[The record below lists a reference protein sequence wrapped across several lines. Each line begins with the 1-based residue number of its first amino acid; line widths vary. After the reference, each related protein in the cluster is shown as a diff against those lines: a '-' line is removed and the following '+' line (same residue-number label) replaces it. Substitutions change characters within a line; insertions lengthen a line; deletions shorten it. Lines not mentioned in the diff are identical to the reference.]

1 MSWGFTPSLPAA
13 EQQSGYAPLSA
24 DVGTF
29 ALTGQAISLS
39 MPCEAGIFTLDGQ
52 AIGNLPLIAETGNF
66 NVTGFAPGIPPLDAE
81 VGEFALAGQALGFP
95 TYQLTAEHGK
105 FYADGRSINQPIVAA
120 STVKIVTL
128 GDSIT
133 EFSNNFK
140 FGDIT
145 SVNNRSNGE
154 IHWVRQR
161 GKAGFKFEVWSDAT
175 ARWIHNGT
183 AWASAPLF
191 NGANQGRAGDW
202 AKGVERRTT
211 AVINMGP
218 DIVVLAIG
226 TNIGPVEDGQSVAAT
241 TANIDT
247 VVNRLVAA
255 GIKVIIGTV
264 RPRAV
269 STSGSSG
276 TFSIEIT
283 PARYAQ
289 LQEIS
294 AHIRTLDN
302 DSTIF
307 VWDSE
312 PDLLDPNPTA
322 PLITGSCY
330 RWAVR
335 DGVHLTPRGAWAG
348 SRTLELTLD
357 RVLGDGTWFNADAS
371 VSNAIANGV
380 LSGSGGTV
388 NAGITGT
395 APNSH
400 TITKVGSATL
410 TAVSSVSSGWIVAV
424 SSPGGQVISNNYNAF
439 RLDSAD
445 IDPAAQGWTSAT
457 WVKAFAEIEV
467 TGGEII
473 GNTQLGFF
481 HGTTVRSYGLGSAA
495 SNRAEQAYPTE
506 SRIGWVETAPQQ
518 IGAATAVKAALEI
531 DVRTDI
537 AGSATVKLKR
547 WIIRAVNDPRVDF
560 PYDPMDPQIYGLTG
574 QEALF
579 DLDGSTPSLTADAG
593 VFIVSGQD
601 VETDAAR
608 RLSCD
613 AGKFAALGNG
623 GVPLYDEQGNYLYD
637 ELGRILYTEIDP
649 AEFIIFTSLLL
660 TGDVGL
666 FTLAGQDAGLIEQ
679 SPGLYSFAAEA
690 GVFPLAGQDA
700 NLAASLIPAM
710 QLGEHAITGQDV
722 DFILSKAS
730 LAAEAGIFATFGQ
743 VVSLRRDLF
752 PEAGIFTVSG
762 EIDFTVARR
771 RVYIQFGPS
780 RRVPGKIYPVATI
793 PLNGTFYDEA
803 GDAFDPMT
811 VELFI
816 ISPSGRESSYTH
828 GVDSELRRTA
838 DGRYTFDATLDEP
851 GRWHYQ
857 WRVIAHDVVSVK
869 ESDILV
875 QDTPFYSGSR
885 RAYA

>member
-1 MSWGFTPSLPAA
+1 MSWGFSPTLPAA
-13 EQQSGYAPLSA
+13 EQQSGYAPLTA
-24 DVGTF
+24 DAGTF
-29 ALTGQAISLS
+29 TLTGQAAGLS
-39 MPCEAGIFTLDGQ
+39 MPCEAGIFTLEGQ
-52 AIGNLPLIAETGNF
+52 ALGNPPLIAETGNF

-81 VGEFALAGQALGFP
+81 HGAFSLSGQAVNLP
-95 TYQLTAEHGK
+95 TYRLFCEHAR
-105 FYADGRSINQPIVAA
+105 FYADGRAFSQPITPA

-133 EFSNNFK
+133 EFSNGFK

-145 SVNNRSNGE
+145 SVNNRSPGE
-154 IHWVRQR
+154 IHWVRAR
-161 GKAGFKFEVWSDAT
+161 GKAGFRFEVWSDPT

-211 AVINMGP
+211 AVINMDP

-226 TNIGPVEDGQSVAAT
+226 TNIGPVEDGQDVAT
-241 TANIDT
+241 TIGNIDT

-255 GIKVIIGTV
+255 GIKVAIGTV

-283 PARYAQ
+283 PARQAQ
-289 LQEIS
+289 LDQIS
-294 AHIRTLDN
+294 AHILTLDDN
-302 DSTIF
+302 QNVF
-307 VWDSE
+307 VWDVR
-312 PDLLDPNPTA
+312 PYTQDPNPSA
-322 PLITGSCY
+322 PLVAGSCY

-335 DGVHLTPRGAWAG
+335 DGVHLTPRGAFEG
-348 SRTLELTLD
+348 SRALELCLD
-357 RVLGDGTWFNADAS
+357 RILADGTWFNSDAS
-371 VSNAIANGV
+371 ISNAITNGV
-380 LSGSGGTV
+380 LAGTGGTV
-388 NAGITGT
+388 NAGISGQ

-400 TITKVGSATL
+400 SVTKVGSATL
-410 TAVSSVSSGWIVAV
+410 TVVSSVSSGWELAV
-424 SSPGGQVISNNYNAF
+424 SSPGGQAITNNYNLF
-439 RLDSAD
+439 RMDSPSV
-445 IDPAAQGWTSAT
+445 DPAAQGWTSST
-457 WVKAFAEIEV
+457 WVKVFAEIEIS
-467 TGGEII
+467 GGEVI
-473 GNTQLGFF
+473 GNTQLGFY
-481 HGTTVRSYGLGSAA
+481 HGTTVRSYGLASAA
-495 SNRAEQAYPTE
+495 NNRAEQAYAAE
-506 SRIGWVETAPQQ
+506 SRSGWVETAPQQ
-518 IGAATAVKAALEI
+518 IGAATAVKAALEV

-537 AGSATVKLKR
+537 AGSATVKIKR
-547 WIIRAVNDPRVDF
+547 WIMREVEDPHLTF
-560 PYDPMDPQIYGLTG
+560 PYDPMNPQTYVLAG
-574 QEALF
+574 QVANF
-579 DLDGSTPSLTADAG
+579 DLDGNVASLVADAG
-593 VFIVSGQD
+593 TFALAGQA
-601 VETDAAR
+601 VGITAQR

-637 ELGRILYTEIDP
+637 ELGQVLYIEVEP
-649 AEFIIFTSLLL
+649 AEFRIVTSLLL
-660 TGDVGL
+660 TADVGT
-666 FTLAGQDAGLIEQ
+666 FALAGQDAGLIEQ

-700 NLAASLIPAM
+700 NLAVSLITSM
-710 QLGEHAITGQDV
+710 QLGEYAITGQDAN
-722 DFILSKAS
+722 LPYGKAP
-730 LAAEAGIFATFGQ
+730 LAADAGIFATFGQ

-752 PEAGIFTVSG
+752 PEAGIFAVSG
-762 EIDFTVARR
+762 SVDITVARR

-780 RRVPGKIYPVATI
+780 RRVPGKLYPVATVPI
-793 PLNGTFYDEA
+793 NGTFYDEV

-811 VELFI
+811 VKLCI
-816 ISPSGRESSYTH
+816 WSPSGRETSYTH

-857 WRVIAHDVVSVK
+857 WRVTAYDVVSIK

-885 RAYA
+885 RSYA

>member
-1 MSWGFTPSLPAA
+1 MSWGFSPSLPAA
-13 EQQSGYAPLSA
+13 EQQSGYAPLTA

-29 ALTGQAISLS
+29 TLSGQTVYPSLPAS
-39 MPCEAGIFTLDGQ
+39 VGEFTLIGQ
-52 AIGNLPLIAETGNF
+52 SLGNPPLIAEPGSF

-81 VGEFALAGQALGFP
+81 AGEFALAGQDLGFP
-95 TYQLTAEHGK
+95 TYRLFCEHGR
-105 FYADGRSINQPIVAA
+105 FYADGRAFNQPITAGP
-120 STVKIVTL
+120 TVKIVTL

-161 GKAGFKFEVWSDAT
+161 GKAGFRFEVWSDPT
-175 ARWIHNGT
+175 ARWIHNGS

-211 AVINMGP
+211 AVINMAP

-241 TANIDT
+241 IANIDT
-247 VVNRLVAA
+247 IVNRLVAA
-255 GIKVIIGTV
+255 GIKVVIGTV

-269 STSGSSG
+269 SATGSSG

-307 VWDSE
+307 VWDPE

-322 PLITGSCY
+322 PLVTGSCY

-335 DGVHLTPRGAWAG
+335 DGVHLSPRGAWAG
-348 SRTLELTLD
+348 SRSLELALD
-357 RVLGDGTWFNADAS
+357 RVLKDGTWFDSDAS
-371 VSNAIANGV
+371 VSNAITNGV
-380 LSGSGGTV
+380 LSGTGGTV

-395 APNSH
+395 APDSH
-400 TITKVGSATL
+400 TISKVGSATL
-410 TAVSSVSSGWIVAV
+410 TAVSSVSSGWQVAV
-424 SSPGGQVISNNYNAF
+424 SSPGGQVVANNYNTF
-439 RLDSAD
+439 RLDSPSV
-445 IDPAAQGWTSAT
+445 DPAGQGWTSTT
-457 WVKAFAEIEV
+457 WVKVFAEIEV

-473 GNTQLGFF
+473 GNTQLGFY
-481 HGTTVRSYGLGSAA
+481 HGTTIRSYGLANAA
-495 SNRAEQAYPTE
+495 NNRAEQAFPTE
-506 SRIGWVETAPQQ
+506 SRIGWVETVPQQ

-537 AGSATVKLKR
+537 AGSAVVKVNR
-547 WIIRAVNDPRVDF
+547 WIMREVEDPRLTF
-560 PYDPMDPQIYGLTG
+560 PYDPMNPQVYGLSG

-579 DLDGSTPSLTADAG
+579 DIEGSTPSLTADVGAFALAG
-593 VFIVSGQD
+593 QAANLVAQKRLTAD
-601 VETDAAR
+601 VGR
-608 RLSCD
+608 
-613 AGKFAALGNG
+613 FAALGNG
-623 GVPLYDEQGNYLYD
+623 GLPLVDEQGNYLYD
-637 ELGRILYTEIDP
+637 ELGQILYIEVEP
-649 AEFIIFTSLLL
+649 AEFRIVTSLLL
-660 TGDVGL
+660 TAEVGT
-666 FTLAGQDAGLIEQ
+666 FALAGQDAALIEQ
-679 SPGLYSFAAEA
+679 SPGVYVLAAEPGA
-690 GVFPLAGQDA
+690 FALGGQDA
-700 NLAASLIPAM
+700 NLAVSLITAM
-710 QLGEHAITGQDV
+710 QLGEYAIVGQD
-722 DFILSKAS
+722 IGLLYSKTPLIADV
-730 LAAEAGIFATFGQ
+730 GIFATFGQ

-752 PEAGIFTVSG
+752 PEAGIFAVSG
-762 EIDFTVARR
+762 EIEFSVARR

-780 RRVPGKIYPVATI
+780 RRVPGKLYPVATVPI
-793 PLNGTFYDEA
+793 NGSFYDEV

-811 VELFI
+811 VKLCI
-816 ISPSGRESSYTH
+816 WSPSGRETSYTH

-857 WRVIAHDVVSVK
+857 WRVTAHDVVSIK

-885 RAYA
+885 RDYA